1 MILAIMRIFWFGDIG
16 LELLIPLL
24 LKCWVLDEGSMMSIF
39 EELFGDLEESEV
51 KVEQTELVIVDE
63 EWF

>member
-1 MILAIMRIFWFGDIG
+1 
-16 LELLIPLL
+16 
-24 LKCWVLDEGSMMSIF
+24 MMSIF

-63 EWF
+63 E